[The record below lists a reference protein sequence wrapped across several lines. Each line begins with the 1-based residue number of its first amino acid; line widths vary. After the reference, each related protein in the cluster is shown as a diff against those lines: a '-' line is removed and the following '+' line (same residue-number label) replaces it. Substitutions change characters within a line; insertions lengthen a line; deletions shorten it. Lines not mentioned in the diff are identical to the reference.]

1 MTPPCGDKQREYK
14 HNKQFFQK
22 WTNISFCS
30 TTPPRRIGGYVLNTS
45 MQFATIMTRRTPM
58 TMAHGSI

>member
-1 MTPPCGDKQREYK
+1 M
-14 HNKQFFQK
+14 NK
-22 WTNISFCS
+22 ISFCS